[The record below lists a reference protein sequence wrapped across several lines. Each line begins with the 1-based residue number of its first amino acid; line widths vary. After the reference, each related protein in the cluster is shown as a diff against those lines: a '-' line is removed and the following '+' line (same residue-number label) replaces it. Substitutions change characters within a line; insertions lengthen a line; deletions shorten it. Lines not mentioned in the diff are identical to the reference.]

1 MSLSGSNPK
10 AGTAVRFPD
19 GKLLDAT
26 GWKILAA
33 LRADGRL
40 SFHELGRRV
49 GLTAPAAAERVRR
62 LEEAGIIAGYR
73 AVIPAERIGL
83 EVVAFVRVLAMN
95 HDRYYERMAAAVAAM
110 PQVLEAHHV
119 AGEDAFILKVVAA
132 DVHQLER
139 VLAQLTRLG
148 RTVSSIVLSS
158 LVSRD
163 PLLARNDRVPG

>member
-1 MSLSGSNPK
+1 MPVSRANSK
-10 AGTAVRFPD
+10 AGRAAGFPD

-33 LRADGRL
+33 LQAEARL

-49 GLTAPAAAERVRR
+49 GLSAPAAAERVRR

-73 AVIPAERIGL
+73 AVVPAERIGL
-83 EVVAFVRVLAMN
+83 DVVAFVRVLAMN
-95 HDRYYERMAAAVAAM
+95 HDRYYERMSAAVAAM

-158 LVSRD
+158 LVARD
-163 PLLARNDRVPG
+163 PLLARNDRIPG